1 MSTEEHKE
9 GKDSGKCRCGC
20 EKCSHCDGY
29 KPKEM
34 KEGGKK
40 D

>member
-1 MSTEEHKE
+1 MTVEEPKVT
-9 GKDSGKCRCGC
+9 KDAGKCRCGC

-29 KPKEM
+29 KAKEM
-34 KEGGKK
+34 KDGGKK